1 MIMKYK
7 QGDCYAMTHWYEA
20 SVVFFENT
28 DEEVVIE
35 CSVEVNEDDNINS
48 QIISVNVINP
58 EDIPEG
64 HDEEEIE
71 DFVTENFE

>member
-1 MIMKYK
+1 MKYK
-7 QGDCYAMTHWYEA
+7 IGNLYARTHWYEA

-28 DEEVVIE
+28 DKEVVIE
-35 CSVEVNEDDNINS
+35 CSVEVNEDDNIDS

-58 EDIPEG
+58 EDIPEE
-64 HDEEEIE
+64 HDEEEII

>member
-1 MIMKYK
+1 MKYN
-7 QGDCYAMTHWYEA
+7 QGECYAKTHWYEA

-28 DEEVVIE
+28 DEEVEIE
-35 CSVEVNEDDNINS
+35 CSVQVNEDDNTHS

-64 HDEEEIE
+64 HDEEEII
-71 DFVTENFE
+71 DFVIENFK